1 MSPYVPMVS
10 CIDGL
15 GSTRQGRPPKSG
27 LQFESLLHRRDILAV
42 CTGSGMMQK
51 INWDMAEQ
59 LAAAG

>member
-15 GSTRQGRPPKSG
+15 DSNTRPPKSG